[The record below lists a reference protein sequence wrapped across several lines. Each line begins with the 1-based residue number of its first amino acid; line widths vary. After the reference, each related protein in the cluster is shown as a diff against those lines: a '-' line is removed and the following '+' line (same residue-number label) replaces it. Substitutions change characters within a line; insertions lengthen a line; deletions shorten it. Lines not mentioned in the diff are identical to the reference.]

1 MHAWIKL
8 PSRGEPENRRRASLI
23 WKTWLGGVLLL
34 LGAALT
40 PVWLGVLVWA
50 AYQLALAATGIHS

>member
-1 MHAWIKL
+1 MAAWIKL
-8 PSRGEPENRRRASLI
+8 PFGGEPENGRRASLI

-40 PVWLGVLVWA
+40 PVWLGVLVWL
-50 AYQLALAATGIHS
+50 AYQFALAATGTHS